1 MYDLRKTS
9 RFLSTCRFS
18 FGSFI
23 KKTLLSP
30 PHGSGTSKSDLK
42 FEFVSRVF
50 ILFRWSICLYLCTGL
65 NSIPSKIYFQWEPQ
79 NETLFENSLCILLKL
94 GHIGS
99 TVDPKSNMAD
109 VLRRRGEEIQRH
121 REEGQVKRERE
132 TDVMQLQ
139 AKEYQGLLVTTRD

>member
-1 MYDLRKTS
+1 MHCENNFILHITFRYITYLKLVFMYDLRKTS

-94 GHIGS
+94 GHIGVRWTLNPIWLMS
-99 TVDPKSNMAD
+99 
-109 VLRRRGEEIQRH
+109 LEE
-121 REEGQVKRERE
+121 EERK
-132 TDVMQLQ
+132 
-139 AKEYQGLLVTTRD
+139 YRDIGKKAR